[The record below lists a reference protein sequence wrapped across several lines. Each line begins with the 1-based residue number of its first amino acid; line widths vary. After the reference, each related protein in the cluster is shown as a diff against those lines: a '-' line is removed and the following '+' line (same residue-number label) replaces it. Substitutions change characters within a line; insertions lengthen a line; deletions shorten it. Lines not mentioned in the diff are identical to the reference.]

1 MAKVT
6 SAAFDAINR
15 VSNKNPVVVL
25 EIEGLPFVI
34 GSNQIF
40 ESINYDDPN
49 TFYDDPLLTYDGLR
63 PINPDKQKSLI
74 DRAKSFATISQK
86 LEQWDGKASVETFN
100 IRLVDENGIMTRVCT
115 PGYYIEDIMN
125 RKVTIRYG
133 FQEIAYPEDYMVL
146 FRGYV
151 NNVRL
156 GPGWI
161 DFIFTDPSAKRKQ
174 VLFNASTV
182 TLSSAIT
189 DSDTT
194 LTISSTQN
202 LYQTILNAK
211 GVNDSSVTIGL
222 VLDGKEIVTY
232 ENADILSSTQVVV
245 NRAQLGSL
253 PSAHDAGIEI
263 KMFIRFDDNPV
274 NIALK
279 SMLSGFNGSWLQ
291 DVSLR
296 SINNDD
302 AGNIISDTITF
313 GPKVNLS
320 QDYGLVIGDFITLSG
335 SSIPANNATFTIAE
349 FVNDRTVK
357 VVETGIL
364 NTEPPPISGYLTTVS
379 AFRSKYDV
387 YPTTA
392 GLSLTPQ
399 DVFVSAHEDLRDTY
413 IQFNYDMRI
422 VGSEDSGKTWIET
435 HLFKPIG
442 GYSLTQGSM
451 ISMGLSKP
459 PLTNDLSKVLDPT
472 NVVKASECVVERG
485 INTRFFYNEVLFQY
499 AWNPLTE
506 KYGRSLRIIDADAQK
521 RMRQVSVLK
530 IEARGF
536 PDTVQSQTLL
546 KARANRV
553 LQRHRFAT
561 ETVDLVTNFGT
572 GNLVDAGDVMVLS
585 DSEVP
590 VLQISNTEQASRGI
604 GARIM
609 EVQERTI
616 NLSQGNSKMRLLSNN
631 GFSLTDRYGVISPS
645 SKVTLDAANSNALFK
660 IKDSFGSKYPGAEYK
675 KWQNY
680 AGSRIIIH
688 DNNWT
693 RSSISTFS
701 VDPVD
706 PYFIHLDTAL
716 SFVPQEDDVMEL
728 APYDDSSS
736 SIDAAVKAEF
746 CWLDST
752 ATIFSG
758 SSSNVF
764 VLDSGFS
771 SRYQAGMI
779 CYVQSPDGSRYSP
792 DLKILSVVG
801 DIVTV
806 GPIISG
812 GSVADLGFVPQ
823 NGDMLQLA
831 SFKDGGAGYRFI

>member
-1 MAKVT
+1 MAKLT
-6 SAAFDAINR
+6 NSSFDAINSG
-15 VSNKNPVVVL
+15 SNKNPVIVL
-25 EIEGLPFVI
+25 EIEGLDFVI
-34 GSNQIF
+34 GSNQIY
-40 ESINYDDPN
+40 ESINYDDPDL
-49 TFYDDPLLTYDGLR
+49 FYDDPSLTYDGLR
-63 PINPDKQKSLI
+63 PVDPEKQKALI

-100 IRLVDENGIMTRVCT
+100 IRIVDYNGLITKVCT
-115 PGYYIEDIMN
+115 PGHYIEDILN
-125 RKVTIRYG
+125 RKVVIRYG
-133 FQEIAYPEDYMVL
+133 FQEIGYPEDYIVL

-156 GPGWI
+156 GPGWV

-182 TLSSAIT
+182 TLTNAIT

-194 LTISSTQN
+194 LTISSTEN
-202 LYQTILNAK
+202 LYQNILSPFGNQ
-211 GVNDSSVTIGL
+211 DSGVTIGM
-222 VLDGKEIVTY
+222 VIDGKEVVTFQ
-232 ENADILSSTQVVV
+232 NVDILNSTQVVV
-245 NRAQLGSL
+245 QRAQFGYGAH
-253 PSAHDAGIEI
+253 AHDAGVEI
-263 KMFIRFDDNPV
+263 KMFIRFEDNPV

-279 SMLSGFNGSWLQ
+279 TMLSGWNGNWIDSIN
-291 DVSLR
+291 LR

-302 AGNIISDTITF
+302 AGSIVADTITF
-313 GPKVNLS
+313 GPGVILS
-320 QDYGLVIGDFITLSG
+320 QDYGLVIGDFVTLSG
-335 SSIPANNATFTIAE
+335 SSIPANNAVFTIAE
-349 FVNDRTVK
+349 FVNDRTIK

-364 NTEPPPISGYLTTVS
+364 QTEPPPISGYLSTVA
-379 AFRSKYDV
+379 AFRSKYDA

-399 DVFVSAHEDLRDTY
+399 DVFVSAHEDIRDTY
-413 IQFNYDMRI
+413 IQFNYDFQI

-435 HLFKPIG
+435 HLMKPLG
-442 GYSLTQGSM
+442 AYSLTQGSM
-451 ISMGLSKP
+451 ISMGLSRP
-459 PLTNDLSKVLDPT
+459 PLTNDLTKILDAD
-472 NVVKASECVVERG
+472 NVVKAGECVVERG
-485 INTRFFYNEVLFQY
+485 LNTRFFYNEVLFQY

-546 KARANRV
+546 KARANRI
-553 LQRHRFAT
+553 LQRHRYAT
-561 ETVDLVTNFGT
+561 ETVELVTNFGT
-572 GNLVDAGDVMVLS
+572 GNLVDAGDVMVLT
-585 DSEVP
+585 DSETP

-616 NLSQGNSKMRLLSNN
+616 NISQGTTKMRLLSNN

-645 SKVTLDAANSNALFK
+645 SKVTLDPSNTNAFFK
-660 IKDSFGSKYPGAEYK
+660 IKDSFGSKFPGAEHK
-675 KWQNY
+675 KWDNY

-693 RSSISTFS
+693 RSGISTFS
-701 VDPVD
+701 IDAVN
-706 PYFIHLDTAL
+706 PYFIQLDTAL

-728 APYDDSSS
+728 APYDDSSAGVDS
-736 SIDAAVKAEF
+736 AVKAEF

-764 VLDSGFS
+764 TLDSGFS

-779 CYVQSPDGSRYSP
+779 CYVQSPDGSRFSP
-792 DLKILSVVG
+792 DLKIISVVG

-812 GSVADLGFVPQ
+812 GSIADLGFVPL
-823 NGDMLQLA
+823 NGDLLQLA
-831 SFKDGGAGYRFI
+831 SFKDGGAGYRLI